1 MDRILV
7 DPTQAAK
14 ERVAKIKQQ
23 QQEAL
28 PSVNRQLNE
37 AIERW
42 NTNSNKL
49 FEEQEA
55 RQKEIDNPLNRM
67 ESNAWAYRADASE
80 WDKSVQERSN
90 EIENDANTIRKLLD
104 EYEGYFDAEWVK
116 NIREGLR
123 DKSKSILAVRQIAS
137 NSKEYSQG
145 LNDTK
150 QMYEDLK
157 SDDPEKV
164 EAASK
169 KIVDANKSEI
179 DNLISAFNNALKD
192 PDSVHYMYAKKD
204 RKERGGFFEDYVAT
218 NIPAEELFSNYT
230 VPEEMS
236 DSAKLQVYNL
246 IKEGNIQDAIRFVS
260 DYRDAL
266 QKQDFT
272 EFAKKH
278 PIAGALGG
286 IALNLAGGLE
296 YVANSIDALGR
307 TATGREDIPA
317 VKNKFTEYASALHQG
332 NTERVD
338 WNVNFG
344 DHQIDVA
351 DMLYYTLTSAAE
363 SLAMAFVPGGFAL
376 LGASAAASSYN
387 DILDRGGTHAQAI
400 FGGLAAG
407 VFEGL
412 FEKFSIGN
420 IKALKDVSPKTIKG
434 VFGNFLK
441 SAGVNLTEELATE
454 AANILYDS
462 VVNYDISNAKKLY
475 EEAMQR
481 YNDEKKARNYV
492 ARELGIQIAEAAV
505 SGALSG
511 GLLGGGI
518 SSFKYSA
525 RKNSIKNA
533 FSNNPQLLIKLAN
546 SIRND
551 ADVKR
556 LAEIAS
562 TELVD
567 NGKVSTKTLNE
578 LYTAIESNDF
588 TIIESAITNRLATL
602 GESEYEEV
610 ASAITK
616 KMQGVELSKLENKIL
631 KESKYAEQVQ
641 KELDATKE
649 NAIDWVKNIGTTV
662 VNAGKFNTEA
672 TQNEDIKETLI
683 DESAAKNIASDI
695 NQPMSPRDLASE
707 RTANVLDKTVG
718 VLNNITAANPKA
730 DVIQDTIAKSSG
742 VKRLSD
748 NQKILRKIGQSFGA
762 KVEFANL
769 DYTVDGKV
777 VSPEGQYDPNTNTI
791 TLNTNVKDYH
801 RPVQFILKHELSHSL
816 EKAGKAY
823 ERFMAEVELSEEFE
837 KYAKSRYAIDERTGN
852 AAYFKDVDEWYDY
865 IIEEY
870 KKANKPLGNETTDE
884 RTAAKMEA
892 VADFVADKL
901 FGGRDADM
909 QKLLEAFQPETRKT
923 FIEWVKGVFAKIKQ
937 VFKGRTE
944 LTEIENL
951 EKQFLDVAKK
961 VAKMNEAEA
970 EQQKTTTYEGSGV
983 KYSYP
988 GEMSLTADKSLLA
1001 KAIEME
1007 ADKKDTNLILEETGW
1022 FKGGDGKWR
1031 YMISDKD
1038 MKYYPNGYLANK
1050 QARRYR
1056 ELEFKYITDTEN
1068 MTAAEIDE
1076 LKMLSKNLVGVSK
1089 TPTTLDEFIR
1099 HDDLFAAYPQ
1109 LKSIT
1114 VRFENTKSSKGGH
1127 YDPVHHEIVINSNL
1141 RDNVEKAKDIFI
1153 HEIQHVIQYIE
1164 GFANGGNVELAKK
1177 MVFNRVYELVKN
1189 SDEFKS
1195 LTPNEKVD
1203 YIIDRICKELNV
1215 SNIDEAAKKAYL
1227 SIYGEIEARE
1237 VSKNRAKTLNELKKE
1252 APFTDGILY
1261 DIKRTNKEFLDV
1273 LDEIGYT
1280 EKQIRKKFGGKTS
1293 DQSRSTQE
1301 IQGRMGSSEVGSE
1314 VSDDVRRVRDNSL
1327 SGHHRSSRKEPR
1339 DMGRGVRSAVRSA
1352 KGQDEVLKLFNS
1364 ENPDIRYSL
1373 PPNATQREIA
1383 DAYKQGEIDFAEYEK
1398 RINKLFDDKV
1408 QQNGAIKGGQ
1418 IIAPPNKRVS
1428 VPESVS
1434 TDTKVRQHIRTILE
1448 SGYATPEMEAYFKE
1462 LILDGKYSYTP
1473 TSDSKN
1479 IARATKNITRQGY
1492 ENAKYNWEK
1501 AIDKS
1506 GTGAE
1511 AVATGEALLRLAFE
1525 HKNVVDIVNLS
1536 AELAEFGTRTAQSL
1550 QAFSLLKK
1558 MGGLGQLVYIQ
1569 RTVNRLNADLEKRF
1583 KKNPPVVK
1591 IDGKL
1596 AERLAKAK
1604 TEGEYEVI
1612 YGKIMQDIAS
1622 QVPPTFLDKWHA
1634 WRYMAMLFNPTTH
1647 VRNFVGN
1654 GIFIPAVRTK
1664 DLLAAAMEKTISVD
1678 KRTKS
1683 VIIGKEYKQYAA
1695 NDFENVKDILTGS
1708 GKYNPSDAVS
1718 EYRRI
1723 FKTKFLESARKF
1735 NFDLLENED
1744 LIFLKAHYKHALAS
1758 FLQARKL
1765 DVKNISESQLVQA
1778 REYAINEALKATYRD
1793 ASRVANMISQLSKAH
1808 PVANVLVEGTMP
1820 FKKTPINILK
1830 RGARYSPLGLIK
1842 TATYGIYELKSGK
1855 ISASQ
1860 FIDGLASG
1868 FTGSIVAVIGA
1879 FLAAL
1884 GVAKGSFDDEEKWF
1898 RKMNGEQEFSV
1909 EIAGKSYTIDWAA
1922 PASIPFFIGVAIA
1935 EYNADE
1941 DADILSMIYD
1951 FGMAGFNPMLQLS
1964 MLSGIE
1970 DVIASVSYAE
1980 KGRKVAALAGA
1991 TIKSYF
1997 AQALPTIF
2005 GKTAN
2010 LFDDTRRT
2018 SYIDKTSNVPEL
2030 VQKAWDKI
2038 AQKVPFVSKT
2048 RAEYIDAWG
2057 NTKYTGNFIQR
2068 FFQQYVSPGQASTVN
2083 VTDISEEISRLHK
2096 VTGESGIYPE
2106 TPEKY
2111 FKFRDIRRDL
2121 SKEEYFEYATF
2132 KGKTQAE
2139 LVNEAIH
2146 SKNYA
2151 SLTDEQKVTV
2161 IKNLYKYAG
2170 ALAKCQ
2176 LDYSYEEISAMVG
2189 ENKKG
2194 EKILTKEKY
2203 DKLNDEARRLLVIE
2217 YFTESASVVKAYK
2230 SQKNGKSV
2238 VEYFIKKALT
2248 DK

>member
-1 MDRILV
+1 MATYIKPSDLVEARGRVGAQERYDNIVENYNKWSEGLSSLSTDNDIRIAQAEGSKYADYFKSLGNAQAVETINSQNKYLKNKGTYDSYNNWVNSVNDLYTKNPNDIRAKDYYALV
-7 DPTQAAK
+7 SEGKKILQNLYGVENTEFTSQLRDAINSLQKEGEDVQSVYDQAMTNIRNEHFNPQTNSFNLTEEQLAKALATEMAKIRNERGLSFADSTEAAK
-14 ERVAKIKQQ
+14 KRKANLKLLNFATHDATKRAQAKLFPLTVEEMQDTRYKMQNPLGLNAQSGNPYYNELYRKNENYSNLLEAMSKAPNMVNASLKTAETSGAEINKLNGLDATMHDVINGRAEAKGVYEIYSFMEEEERYIYNFLASLEDPKEATEYIEHLKPTLEERKAEDLAQKMDEAPAVIGGFAEFGATFGHGVQSAFENIVLSPARLAAAIGGVKTSHAVNRAIFKQSESQAIRQAILKSEDNAIWKTVLQVTGAVAEQVPALALGFATGGVGYSTALTSNIVSSSI
-23 QQEAL
+23 QEAAQSGQSL
-28 PSVNRQLNE
+28 SGGLVYGLVSSALELSIEKLTGGIGSKFLGGKSGKVFKQTLSIIDDVVKRPGLNALAKWFASSTKGLVGEGIEE
-37 AIERW
+37 AISGILDPALRNIILGE
-42 NTNSNKL
+42 SNKYD
-49 FEEQEA
+49 EE
-55 RQKEIDNPLNRM
+55 
-67 ESNAWAYRADASE
+67 
-80 WDKSVQERSN
+80 
-90 EIENDANTIRKLLD
+90 T
-104 EYEGYFDAEWVK
+104 
-116 NIREGLR
+116 
-123 DKSKSILAVRQIAS
+123 
-137 NSKEYSQG
+137 
-145 LNDTK
+145 
-150 QMYEDLK
+150 LK
-157 SDDPEKV
+157 GVLEQ
-164 EAASK
+164 A
-169 KIVDANKSEI
+169 II
-179 DNLISAFNNALKD
+179 GAL
-192 PDSVHYMYAKKD
+192 S
-204 RKERGGFFEDYVAT
+204 GF
-218 NIPAEELFSNYT
+218 
-230 VPEEMS
+230 
-236 DSAKLQVYNL
+236 
-246 IKEGNIQDAIRFVS
+246 
-260 DYRDAL
+260 
-266 QKQDFT
+266 
-272 EFAKKH
+272 
-278 PIAGALGG
+278 ALGG
-286 IALNLAGGLE
+286 LEAEHKKVASDAELEAIGKELDPAKTLRLAERVGLPENTPAMREIAKHQGAI
-296 YVANSIDALGR
+296 SDIDPVTLGR
-307 TATGREDIPA
+307 LSREIVSHTYGDGNFMPPMLNFIA
-317 VKNKFTEYASALHQG
+317 KNGSEQK
-332 NTERVD
+332 
-338 WNVNFG
+338 
-344 DHQIDVA
+344 VA
-351 DMLYYTLTSAAE
+351 DMLVDGDLEAARKIKQYAADVEHE
-363 SLAMAFVPGGFAL
+363 SFL
-376 LGASAAASSYN
+376 
-387 DILDRGGTHAQAI
+387 RGGGQI
-400 FGGLAAG
+400 
-407 VFEGL
+407 FEGGRSQSVG
-412 FEKFSIGN
+412 EDI
-420 IKALKDVSPKTIKG
+420 I
-434 VFGNFLK
+434 NFDSK
-441 SAGVNLTEELATE
+441 NE
-454 AANILYDS
+454 AA
-462 VVNYDISNAKKLY
+462 
-475 EEAMQR
+475 R
-481 YNDEKKARNYV
+481 KAV
-492 ARELGIQIAEAAV
+492 AQ
-505 SGALSG
+505 
-511 GLLGGGI
+511 
-518 SSFKYSA
+518 
-525 RKNSIKNA
+525 
-533 FSNNPQLLIKLAN
+533 
-546 SIRND
+546 
-551 ADVKR
+551 
-556 LAEIAS
+556 
-562 TELVD
+562 
-567 NGKVSTKTLNE
+567 
-578 LYTAIESNDF
+578 
-588 TIIESAITNRLATL
+588 
-602 GESEYEEV
+602 
-610 ASAITK
+610 
-616 KMQGVELSKLENKIL
+616 ELS
-631 KESKYAEQVQ
+631 S
-641 KELDATKE
+641 
-649 NAIDWVKNIGTTV
+649 
-662 VNAGKFNTEA
+662 
-672 TQNEDIKETLI
+672 
-683 DESAAKNIASDI
+683 
-695 NQPMSPRDLASE
+695 SPRDLASE
-707 RTANVLDKTVG
+707 RTSGLLNKTVG
-718 VLNNITAANPKA
+718 VLNTITAANPKA
-730 DVIQDTIAKSSG
+730 DVMQDAIAKSSG

-762 KVEFANL
+762 KVEFSDL

-961 VAKMNEAEA
+961 VAKMNEAET
-970 EQQKTTTYEGSGV
+970 EQQKTTTDEGSGENLDKESNKSYSIYNEYATNIMIWANSASTKVGDIKIFKVRDGFALIEATDDGYIELARSNYKEV
-983 KYSYP
+983 KAEYERAYKDADNEIYGNLESIR
-988 GEMSLTADKSLLA
+988 ADKGRNIWNMQSNG
-1001 KAIEME
+1001 ER
-1007 ADKKDTNLILEETGW
+1007 
-1022 FKGGDGKWR
+1022 GDGNRDTQQAGSQRFQADTTRNNEDLRRGNKGKQSVKFSLPQNDIKQRQLEIIQETNPMWDNYHTGIR
-1031 YMISDKD
+1031 TVDDIHTWSEVLELNDEREGQFVWGDFSREDAEQALNDGTITVYSSHPIK
-1038 MKYYPNGYLANK
+1038 NGAFVSTSYI
-1050 QARRYR
+1050 QAQEYAGG
-1056 ELEFKYITDTEN
+1056 KG
-1068 MTAAEIDE
+1068 
-1076 LKMLSKNLVGVSK
+1076 SKVYSK
-1089 TPTTLDEFIR
+1089 TIPLTDAAWINGDE
-1099 HDDLFAAYPQ
+1099 
-1109 LKSIT
+1109 
-1114 VRFENTKSSKGGH
+1114 G
-1127 YDPVHHEIVINSNL
+1127 
-1141 RDNVEKAKDIFI
+1141 
-1153 HEIQHVIQYIE
+1153 QY
-1164 GFANGGNVELAKK
+1164 A
-1177 MVFNRVYELVKN
+1177 
-1189 SDEFKS
+1189 
-1195 LTPNEKVD
+1195 KVD
-1203 YIIDRICKELNV
+1203 N
-1215 SNIDEAAKKAYL
+1215 
-1227 SIYGEIEARE
+1227 
-1237 VSKNRAKTLNELKKE
+1237 
-1252 APFTDGILY
+1252 
-1261 DIKRTNKEFLDV
+1261 
-1273 LDEIGYT
+1273 
-1280 EKQIRKKFGGKTS
+1280 
-1293 DQSRSTQE
+1293 
-1301 IQGRMGSSEVGSE
+1301 
-1314 VSDDVRRVRDNSL
+1314 
-1327 SGHHRSSRKEPR
+1327 
-1339 DMGRGVRSAVRSA
+1339 
-1352 KGQDEVLKLFNS
+1352 
-1364 ENPDIRYSL
+1364 IRYSL

-1383 DAYKQGEIDFAEYEK
+1383 DAYKRGQIDFAEYEK
-1398 RINKLFDDKV
+1398 RINKLFDDKI

-1654 GIFIPAVRTK
+1654 GIFIPAVRMK
-1664 DLLAAAMEKTISVD
+1664 NLLAAAMEKTISVD

-1683 VIIGKEYKQYAA
+1683 VIIGEEYKQYAA

-1744 LIFLKAHYKHALAS
+1744 LIFLKAHYNHALAS

-1793 ASRVANMISQLSKAH
+1793 AERVANMITQLSKAH
-1808 PVANVLVEGTMP
+1808 PVANVLVEGMMP

-1830 RGARYSPLGLIK
+1830 RGAEYSPVGLIK

-1868 FTGSIVAVIGA
+1868 FTGSIVAAMGA

-1898 RKMNGEQEFSV
+1898 RKMNGEQEFSI

-2139 LVNEAIH
+2139 LVDEAIH
-2146 SKNYA
+2146 SKEYK